1 MCSSVGLGLTL
12 LPTLHTSYMACR
24 GSGVRVSLAPFLKK
38 PIQHWHLSGPHG
50 PLFSAKQL
58 NITFDAQ
65 SDAQNSGVRALS
77 GASAENALC
86 IRLNDRGVGA
96 APIKDL

>member
-1 MCSSVGLGLTL
+1 
-12 LPTLHTSYMACR
+12 MACR
-24 GSGVRVSLAPFLKK
+24 GSGVRVSLAPFFKK
-38 PIQHWHLSGPHG
+38 VSPALAFERSTRAA
-50 PLFSAKQL
+50 FFDAKSL

-65 SDAQNSGVRALS
+65 NDAQNSGVRALS
-77 GASAENALC
+77 GASAKNALC

>member
-1 MCSSVGLGLTL
+1 
-12 LPTLHTSYMACR
+12 MACR
-24 GSGVRVSLAPFLKK
+24 GSGVRVSLAPLNEYPVIDRYFSDLCE
-38 PIQHWHLSGPHG
+38 
-50 PLFSAKQL
+50 PLFNATRL

-65 SDAQNSGVRALS
+65 NDAQNSGVRALS
-77 GASAENALC
+77 GASAKNALC